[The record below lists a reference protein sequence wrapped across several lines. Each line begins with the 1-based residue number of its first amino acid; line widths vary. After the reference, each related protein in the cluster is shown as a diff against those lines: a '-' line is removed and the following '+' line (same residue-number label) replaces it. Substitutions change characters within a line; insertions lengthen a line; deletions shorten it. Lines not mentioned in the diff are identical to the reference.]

1 MGNSL
6 FTIPDGQNMVQV
18 NIPALKTCLDNPSM
32 DQNTCFSNNVKD
44 NSGNMLVHMMNNKQN
59 FDNVD
64 MTAESTGSSSSQN
77 FLQDNKIIL
86 LIAVVIVLCLIFR
99 KK

>member
-6 FTIPDGQNMVQV
+6 QYTIPDGQNMVNV
-18 NIPALKTCLDNPSM
+18 NLNELKKCLDGPN
-32 DQNTCFSNNVKD
+32 DHIACFSGNVKD
-44 NSGNMLVHMMNNKQN
+44 NSGNVVMYLPNNKQT
-59 FDNVD
+59 FDNVE
-64 MTAESTGSSSSQN
+64 MTAESTGSSTSSK

-86 LIAVVIVLCLIFR
+86 LVAIVIVLCLIFR